1 MVCGGRRQEAMT
13 LDPELAK
20 RIRLVAF
27 DVDGVLTDAGVF
39 MGVAGTNHIE
49 MKKFST
55 QDSVGIK
62 LLMASGLEVVIV
74 SGRVSE
80 ATSIRAR
87 ELGIN
92 EVIQVPEARKVP
104 PFKALL
110 ERLGVGLD
118 EVAFVGDDLPDVPV
132 MRLVALPVGVG
143 NAVAEVRELAIFTTR
158 RSGGDGAVREFTEV
172 LLKARGEWDYAV
184 NQYLFERGG
193 SLPEAQHV
201 T

>member
-1 MVCGGRRQEAMT
+1 MK
-13 LDPELAK
+13 LDAELAK

-27 DVDGVLTDAGVF
+27 DIDGVMTDAGVF
-39 MGVAGTNHIE
+39 IGVAGTNRIE

-62 LLMASGLEVVIV
+62 LLMATGLEVAIV

-80 ATSIRAR
+80 ATSIRAH
-87 ELGIN
+87 ELGIT

-110 ERLGVGLD
+110 ERLGVKLD

-143 NAVAEVRELAIFTTR
+143 NAVAEVRELAKFTTR
-158 RSGGDGAVREFTEV
+158 RSGGDGAVREFAEV
-172 LLKARGEWDYAV
+172 LLKARGEWEHAV
-184 NQYLFERGG
+184 NKYLVERGD
-193 SLPEAQHV
+193 SPPEAQNV